1 MTANV
6 LPSPPTDGDLIRRCQ
21 AGDREA
27 FGELYRRY
35 LSAIY
40 GYIRLRVDSERDAED
55 LTEMVFERSFEALGR
70 YQERGAPFAAFL
82 YKVAR
87 HLVVD
92 SYRSHVPVLP
102 LEAAETHPD
111 DAPAVEATLVESER
125 RTAALAALA
134 RLSERHQEVIRLR
147 VLLGLPTA
155 TVATWMDNSPTGIR
169 VLLHRALKALRTAM
183 EGSDG

>member
-1 MTANV
+1 MARNV
-6 LPSPPTDGDLIRRCQ
+6 PPSSPADGELIRRCQ

-55 LTEMVFERSFEALGR
+55 LTEMVFVRSFEAVGK

-87 HLVVD
+87 NLVVD
-92 SYRSHVPVLP
+92 SYRSKVPVLP

-111 DAPAVEATLVESER
+111 DAPAVEAQLEKRQEGR
-125 RTAALAALA
+125 AAVAALA
-134 RLSERHQEVIRLR
+134 RLSERHREVIRLR
-147 VLLGLPTA
+147 VLLGLPTE
-155 TVATWMDNSPTGIR
+155 TVAAWMGNSPTGIR

-183 EGSDG
+183 ETGYE

>member
-1 MTANV
+1 MAKSV
-6 LPSPPTDGDLIRRCQ
+6 PPSSPADGELIRRCQ

-40 GYIRLRVDSERDAED
+40 GFIRLRVDSERDAED
-55 LTEMVFERSFEALGR
+55 LTEMVFVKSFEAMGK

-87 HLVVD
+87 NLVVD
-92 SYRSHVPVLP
+92 SYRSNVPALP
-102 LEAAETHPD
+102 LEAAETHSD
-111 DAPAVEATLVESER
+111 DTPTVEARLVEGERGSE
-125 RTAALAALA
+125 ALAALA
-134 RLSERHQEVIRLR
+134 RLSERHREVIRLR
-147 VLLGLPTA
+147 VLLGLPTE
-155 TVATWMDNSPTGIR
+155 TVATWMGNSPTGIR

-183 EGSDG
+183 ETGHD

>member
-1 MTANV
+1 MARNV
-6 LPSPPTDGDLIRRCQ
+6 PPSSPADGELIRRCQ

-55 LTEMVFERSFEALGR
+55 LTEMVFVRTFEAMGK

-87 HLVVD
+87 NLVVD
-92 SYRSHVPVLP
+92 SYRSKVPVLP

-111 DAPAVEATLVESER
+111 DAPAVEAQLEKRQEGRAAV
-125 RTAALAALA
+125 AALAQ
-134 RLSERHQEVIRLR
+134 LSERHREVIRLR
-147 VLLGLPTA
+147 VLLGLPTE
-155 TVATWMDNSPTGIR
+155 TVAAWMGNSPTGIR

-183 EGSDG
+183 ETGYE

>member
-1 MTANV
+1 MARNV
-6 LPSPPTDGDLIRRCQ
+6 PPSSPADGELIRRCQ

-35 LSAIY
+35 LGAIY

-55 LTEMVFERSFEALGR
+55 LTEMVFVKSFEAMGK
-70 YQERGAPFAAFL
+70 YQERGVPFAAFL

-87 HLVVD
+87 NLVVD
-92 SYRSHVPVLP
+92 SYRSKVPVLP

-111 DAPAVEATLVESER
+111 DAPAVEAQLEKREQGS
-125 RTAALAALA
+125 AAVAALA

-147 VLLGLPTA
+147 VLLGLPTG
-155 TVATWMDNSPTGIR
+155 TVAAWMGNSPTGTR
-169 VLLHRALKALRTAM
+169 VLLHRALKALRTLM
-183 EGSDG
+183 ETGDE